1 MRTIAALLATISLAA
16 AAPAPARADAES
28 GLALGLR
35 AAYAVPFGS
44 AVQGTNLNQLT
55 SGSSPLQLDVGWRFD
70 RRWQA
75 GGYLGYGFVRLADE
89 ANAALAAQGAT
100 DVDGHALM
108 RLGVQGIYTIL
119 PDARFAPWVGA
130 SVGYEWLRYASATVA
145 GKETEVGVRGFEA
158 GVQVGADYRLGA
170 SFTVGPFAA
179 FSVGQFSSR
188 MTWVSGSGETATDV
202 TDKGLHEW
210 LQLGFKG
217 SFEL

>member
-1 MRTIAALLATISLAA
+1 MRTTAALFAIAALAA
-16 AAPAPARADAES
+16 AAPARADRDS
-28 GLALGLR
+28 GLALGIR

-44 AVQGTNLNQLT
+44 AVQGTDLNKLT
-55 SGSSPLQLDVGWRFD
+55 SGSSPLQLDVGGRFD

-75 GGYLGYGFVRLADE
+75 GGYFGYGFVRLADE

-100 DVDGHALM
+100 DIDGHALM

-158 GVQVGADYRLGA
+158 GLQLGADYRLGS
-170 SFTVGPFAA
+170 SFVAGPFAA
-179 FSVGQFSSR
+179 FSVGQYRSR
-188 MTWVSGSGETATDV
+188 MTWVSGAGETSTDV
-202 TDKGLHEW
+202 ADKGLHEW
-210 LQLGFKG
+210 LQLGIKG

>member
-1 MRTIAALLATISLAA
+1 MRTTAALFAIAALAA
-16 AAPAPARADAES
+16 AAPARADRDS
-28 GLALGLR
+28 GLALGIR
-35 AAYAVPFGS
+35 AAYAVPFGG
-44 AVQGTNLNQLT
+44 AVQGTDLNKLT
-55 SGSSPLQLDVGWRFD
+55 SGTSPLQLDVGWRFD

-100 DVDGHALM
+100 DIDGHALM
-108 RLGVQGIYTIL
+108 RLGLQGIYTIL

-158 GVQVGADYRLGA
+158 GVQLGADYRLGP
-170 SFTVGPFAA
+170 SFAVGPFAA
-179 FSVGQFSSR
+179 FTVGQFRSK
-188 MTWVSGSGETATDV
+188 MTWVSGSGETASDV
-202 TDKGLHEW
+202 ADKTIHEW
-210 LQLGFKG
+210 LQLGIKG